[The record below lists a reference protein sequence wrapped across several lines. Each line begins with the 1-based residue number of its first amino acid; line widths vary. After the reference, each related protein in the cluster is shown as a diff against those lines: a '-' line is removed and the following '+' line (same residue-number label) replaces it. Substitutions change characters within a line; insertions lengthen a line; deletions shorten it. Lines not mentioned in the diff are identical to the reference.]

1 MNTIKSKVEFFTIAL
16 ICLAGVAAQVSLFAQ
31 VLVA

>member
-16 ICLAGVAAQVSLFAQ
+16 ICLAGVAAQVSLVAQ
-31 VLVA
+31 AFIA